1 MRGMTF
7 TRNNTMTKIT
17 LMVAGG
23 FALLALTGC
32 ASSEPEGR
40 NVPIIESPS
49 SSPAVVSDHLGV
61 SAAFKPASDWTLIK
75 ESDRT
80 KPSGT
85 KVHNIRWNTGGKLL
99 TVADIKALFDE
110 NGYTVN
116 ECFEQIGNCT
126 GTAPIES
133 GTVDVS
139 MTATA
144 WTDSETKK
152 LDRNELSFETSMD

>member
-1 MRGMTF
+1 
-7 TRNNTMTKIT
+7 MTKFT

-40 NVPIIESPS
+40 NVPIVESPS

-61 SAAFKPASDWTLIK
+61 SAAFEPESGWEIIR

-85 KVHNIRWNTGGKLL
+85 KVHNIRWNTGDRLL
-99 TVADIKALFDE
+99 TVDDIKSIFDE
-110 NGYTVN
+110 NGYTVT
-116 ECFEQIGNCT
+116 ECFEQIGNCN

-144 WTDSETKK
+144 WTNSETKK